1 MTAVLTLAIGLA
13 LGWFAAS
20 IRSRPR
26 SPDAPPATAR
36 QIRRAAH
43 DRLADL
49 STVREAVPLSE
60 PRPTSVR
67 LVPIYIKAQGPTP
80 PAPEPLDDFD
90 LNSETW

>member
-1 MTAVLTLAIGLA
+1 MTALTILLAGVV
-13 LGWFAAS
+13 LGWLAAR
-20 IRSRPR
+20 IASRPR
-26 SPDAPPATAR
+26 SPEAPPATVR

-60 PRPTSVR
+60 PRPVSVR